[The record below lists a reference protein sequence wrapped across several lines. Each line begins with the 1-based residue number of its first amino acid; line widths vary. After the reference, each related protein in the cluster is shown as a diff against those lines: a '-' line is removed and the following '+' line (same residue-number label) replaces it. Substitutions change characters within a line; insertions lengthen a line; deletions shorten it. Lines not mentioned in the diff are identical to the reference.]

1 MTTTVINLFGGS
13 GVGKSTIAALLF
25 ATMKMRGFDVE
36 LVREY
41 VKLWA
46 WSGKRVLPADQIYLL
61 GKQSAYESLL
71 YGKVEYIVTD
81 SPVLLAGA
89 YAEWHSGDSGQ
100 YVTEA
105 AKSYYEVSVKEHN
118 VRYVNYV
125 INRDGEFNPR
135 GRYETREQAEKFDE
149 FLKMYLTRNSGAF
162 PIIHGS
168 EQEKVNC
175 VLADLGQ
182 LEKWPT
188 PAPAGG

>member
-13 GVGKSTIAALLF
+13 GVGKSTVAALLF

-71 YGKVEYIVTD
+71 YGKVKYIVTD

-89 YAEWHSGDSGQ
+89 YAEWHSGDSGR

-105 AKSYYEVSVKEHN
+105 AKSYYEVSAREHS

-125 INRDGEFNPR
+125 LSRDGEFDPR
-135 GRYETREQAEKFDE
+135 GRYETREQAENFDA
-149 FLKMYLTRNSGAF
+149 FLRVYLARNSGPF

-175 VLADLGQ
+175 VMTDIGQ
-182 LEKWPT
+182 LGEWPIS
-188 PAPAGG
+188 ASDQA